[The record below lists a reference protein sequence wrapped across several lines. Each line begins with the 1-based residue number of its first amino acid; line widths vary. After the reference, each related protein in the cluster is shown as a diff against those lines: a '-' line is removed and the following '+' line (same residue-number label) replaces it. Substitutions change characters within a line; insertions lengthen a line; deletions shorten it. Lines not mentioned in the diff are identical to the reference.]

1 MLSRVGSCHCDF
13 GRRRV
18 DDGWEADG
26 YDNGYDSHY
35 EPKYEPHHESSWGG
49 SSSSGS
55 SGSSGSGK
63 SGKSGGKSGKSGG
76 SWSGSGKGGKSGNS
90 SHYGNKCRV
99 TMAITSQILD
109 ENTHTRSHN
118 PNRKKSLED
127 SAASDHNKSE
137 DSLSKRAKGFIP
149 GSQDGENPVNPNMAG
164 VISGMGSP
172 NVGRR
177 LGRAVC

>member
-1 MLSRVGSCHCDF
+1 MQFTSWARNLALAAG
-13 GRRRV
+13 
-18 DDGWEADG
+18 EADREAVVRNFSG
-26 YDNGYDSHY
+26 EAKSRA
-35 EPKYEPHHESSWGG
+35 HHFARRLGVQGVWGG
-49 SSSSGS
+49 DSGTGAAGDS
-55 SGSSGSGK
+55 D
-63 SGKSGGKSGKSGG
+63 
-76 SWSGSGKGGKSGNS
+76 S